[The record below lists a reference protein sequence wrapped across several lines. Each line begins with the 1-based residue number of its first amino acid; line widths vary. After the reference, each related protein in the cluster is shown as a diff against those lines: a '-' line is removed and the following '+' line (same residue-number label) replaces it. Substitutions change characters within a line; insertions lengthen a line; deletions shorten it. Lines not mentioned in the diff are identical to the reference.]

1 MYLFFN
7 STIAYFNAIF
17 YLRSS
22 YILGHGLFDV
32 NFNFAATG
40 CRFDKKP
47 AFRYSGCHAYEVS
60 ALNVVLGKMFGFNE
74 SKYIVSDNNKLFM
87 TFGKVLCNV
96 KR

>member
-1 MYLFFN
+1 MN
-7 STIAYFNAIF
+7 STSIF
-17 YLRSS
+17 T
-22 YILGHGLFDV
+22 
-32 NFNFAATG
+32 ATG

-87 TFGKVLCNV
+87 KSSELEDKIIEVEPTDENNSEN
-96 KR
+96 